1 MTYQALYRVWRP
13 QTFKDVSGQEM
24 ITQTLQNAIR
34 HGTPSH
40 AYLFTGPRGTGKTS
54 VAKIFSKAINCPN
67 STDGE
72 PCNDCAIC
80 EQITEGSL
88 GDVIEIDAASN
99 NGVEE
104 IRDIREKANYAPTQ
118 ADYKIYIIDEVHML
132 SMGAFNA
139 LLKTLEEP
147 PENVVFLL
155 ATTEPHKI
163 PLTIISRTQR
173 FDFRRI
179 SQEDIIKRMEYIL
192 NSRDIAYD
200 EDALLLIAKAAEGG
214 MRDGL
219 SILDQALSFHEDKIL
234 TEDIQKITGSVTQDL
249 LEDYLEAL
257 SERDT
262 KSALDLLQN
271 LLAEGKD
278 AGRFVEDIILF
289 SRDLLLYKN
298 TQAKMRSLFKI
309 AKFSEAFET
318 LASEMAEDFL
328 YAVIR
333 IFNETQQELRM
344 SNHAEV
350 YLEVAT
356 IKLSQ
361 REAAE
366 STQPKAEAPAQ
377 QAAPAAGNEEADAK
391 VIALQKELLEMKTT
405 LTEIQ
410 ENGVVSSSG
419 NNASQANTPKKPA
432 SKRST
437 GNFKAN
443 RNAVYKV
450 LTEATHQDLADI
462 KEVWVDVLDV
472 LEIGQKALL
481 NNSEP
486 VAASPNSL
494 VVKFDYDILAERAQN
509 DQALQETVNNYL
521 DRIINKQIQLVSV
534 TSDEWPEVRQDFID
548 QMKSE
553 DVGDDSGDKDTL
565 TDEDSD
571 TEEDDVVSKAVE
583 FFGEAAV
590 EVVDE

>member
-13 QTFKDVSGQEM
+13 QTFQEVSGQGM

-34 HGTPSH
+34 NGTPSH

-54 VAKIFSKAINCPN
+54 VAKIFAKAINCPN

-72 PCNDCAIC
+72 PCNDCTIC
-80 EQITEGSL
+80 EQITDGSL

-118 ADYKIYIIDEVHML
+118 ADYKVYIIDEVHML

-147 PENVVFLL
+147 PKNVVFLL

-179 SQEDIIKRMEYIL
+179 SQEAIIERMEYIL
-192 NSRDIAYD
+192 DEKGVEYD

-234 TEDIQKITGSVTQDL
+234 TEDIQKITGSVTQDM
-249 LEDYLEAL
+249 LENYLSSL
-257 SERDT
+257 SKRDT
-262 KSALDLLQN
+262 KSGLDLLQG

-278 AGRFVEDIILF
+278 AGRFVEDVILF

-298 TQAKMRSLFKI
+298 TTEQNRSIFKI
-309 AKFSEAFET
+309 AKFGDDFDA
-318 LASEMAEDFL
+318 LAQALSEDFL
-328 YAVIR
+328 YDVIR
-333 IFNETQQELRM
+333 IFNETQQELRL

-356 IKLSQ
+356 IRLAQ
-361 REAAE
+361 RTAE
-366 STQPKAEAPAQ
+366 IEKASAPVAERSATQPAPVS
-377 QAAPAAGNEEADAK
+377 DATDEMK
-391 VIALQKELLEMKTT
+391 QLQKELASMKAT
-405 LTEIQ
+405 LAELKEQ
-410 ENGVVSSSG
+410 GVAVAQNGPKK
-419 NNASQANTPKKPA
+419 ATPKSP
-432 SKRST
+432 T
-437 GNFKAN
+437 GNFKAD
-443 RNAVYKV
+443 RNSVYRV
-450 LTEATHQDLADI
+450 LGEATHEDLREI
-462 KEVWVDVLDV
+462 KSVWVDVLDILDV
-472 LEIGQKALL
+472 GEKALL

-486 VAASPNSL
+486 VAASPNAL
-494 VVKFDYDILAERAQN
+494 VCKFEYDILCEKAQN
-509 DQALQETVNNYL
+509 DNELQTKVNDYL
-521 DRIINKQIQLVSV
+521 EKIINKRVQLVCI
-534 TSDEWPEVRQDFID
+534 TSKEWPEVRQDYIK
-548 QMKSE
+548 QMKNTEKESGESASDSKQEESE
-553 DVGDDSGDKDTL
+553 PE
-565 TDEDSD
+565 DE
-571 TEEDDVVSKAVE
+571 VVAKAVE
-583 FFGEAAV
+583 FFGENIV
-590 EVVDE
+590 EVID

>member
-1 MTYQALYRVWRP
+1 VNKIMTYQALYRVWRP
-13 QTFKDVSGQEM
+13 QTFKDVSGQSM

-34 HGTPSH
+34 QGTPSH

-72 PCNDCAIC
+72 PCNECAIC
-80 EQITEGSL
+80 QQITDGSL

-118 ADYKIYIIDEVHML
+118 AKYKVYIIDEVHML

-147 PENVVFLL
+147 PKNVVFLL

-179 SQEDIIKRMEYIL
+179 SQEDIINRMEYIL
-192 NSRDIAYD
+192 EEQGIEYE

-219 SILDQALSFHEDKIL
+219 SILDQALSFHDDKIL
-234 TEDIQKITGSVTQDL
+234 TEDIQRITGSVTQDL

-257 SERDT
+257 TEQDT
-262 KSALDLLQN
+262 KVALNLLQN

-278 AGRFVEDIILF
+278 AGRFVEDVILF
-289 SRDLLLYKN
+289 ARDMLLYQN
-298 TQAKMRSLFKI
+298 TNEQTPSLFKT
-309 AKFSEAFET
+309 AKFSDEFAT
-318 LASEMAEDFL
+318 LASNIPEDFL
-328 YAVIR
+328 YDVIR
-333 IFNETQQELRM
+333 VFNDTQQELRL

-356 IKLSQ
+356 IKLAQ
-361 REAAE
+361 REVTAE
-366 STQPKAEAPAQ
+366 EAPEEAAI
-377 QAAPAAGNEEADAK
+377 AAPAEQMAVVSNEDIK
-391 VIALQKELLEMKTT
+391 KLQEELLSVKSE
-405 LTEIQ
+405 LTAIK
-410 ENGVVSSSG
+410 ENGGAPNQKS
-419 NNASQANTPKKPA
+419 AKKAAPKNPA
-432 SKRST
+432 
-437 GNFKAN
+437 GNFKAD

-450 LTEATHQDLADI
+450 LSEATHEDLREI
-462 KEVWVDVLDV
+462 KSVWVDVLDV
-472 LEIGQKALL
+472 LEVGQKALL

-486 VAASPNSL
+486 VAASPEAL
-494 VVKFDYDILAERAQN
+494 VIKFQYGILCERAQA
-509 DQALQETVNNYL
+509 DETLHQTVNDYL
-521 DRIINKQIQLVSV
+521 EKVINKRIDLVYV
-534 TSDEWPEVRQDFID
+534 TSQEWPEVRQDYIN
-548 QMKSE
+548 QMKE
-553 DVGDDSGDKDTL
+553 KDTSDN
-565 TDEDSD
+565 DETNENSKDQPS
-571 TEEDDVVSKAVE
+571 EKKEDEVVSKAVE
-583 FFGEAAV
+583 FFGEDVV
-590 EVVDE
+590 EIID

>member
-13 QTFKDVSGQEM
+13 QTFKDVSGQGM

-54 VAKIFSKAINCPN
+54 VAKIFAKAINCPN

-72 PCNDCAIC
+72 PCNNCAIC
-80 EQITEGSL
+80 EQITDGSL

-118 ADYKIYIIDEVHML
+118 ANYKVYIIDEVHML

-147 PENVVFLL
+147 PTNVVFLL

-179 SQEDIIKRMEYIL
+179 SQEDIIERMAHIL
-192 NSRDIAYD
+192 DEKGIEHE

-249 LEDYLEAL
+249 LENYLESLAEKDTRDAL
-257 SERDT
+257 N
-262 KSALDLLQN
+262 LLQS
-271 LLAEGKD
+271 LLSEGKD
-278 AGRFVEDIILF
+278 AGRFVEDVILF
-289 SRDLLLYKN
+289 ARDLLLFQN
-298 TQAKMRSLFKI
+298 TKEKKRSLFKI

-318 LASEMAEDFL
+318 LASQIPEDFL
-328 YAVIR
+328 YEIIR
-333 IFNETQQELRM
+333 VFNDTQQELRL

-356 IKLSQ
+356 IKLAQ
-361 REAAE
+361 TETVVAAQPVAT
-366 STQPKAEAPAQ
+366 TQPDEQAVTSSTNDTSDEIKELQNELLSMKTALTEMQDNGVAVDTNTKAPKK
-377 QAAPAAGNEEADAK
+377 AAPK
-391 VIALQKELLEMKTT
+391 
-405 LTEIQ
+405 
-410 ENGVVSSSG
+410 S
-419 NNASQANTPKKPA
+419 P
-432 SKRST
+432 T

-443 RNAVYKV
+443 RNAIYKV
-450 LTEATHQDLADI
+450 LEEAAHNDLNEI
-462 KEVWVDVLDV
+462 KSVWVDVLDI
-472 LEIGQKALL
+472 LEVGQKALL

-486 VAASPNSL
+486 VAASPESL
-494 VVKFDYDILAERAQN
+494 VIKFQYGILCERAQE
-509 DQALQETVNNYL
+509 DTALHETVNNYL
-521 DRIINKQIQLVSV
+521 EKIINKRIELVCV
-534 TSDEWPEVRQDFID
+534 TNEEWPKVRQDYID
-548 QMKSE
+548 QMKSKE
-553 DVGDDSGDKDTL
+553 TKTESDNKEESAENEP
-565 TDEDSD
+565 DE
-571 TEEDDVVSKAVE
+571 VVAKAVE
-583 FFGEAAV
+583 FFGEDVV
-590 EVVDE
+590 EIIE

>member
-13 QTFKDVSGQEM
+13 QTFNDVSGQKM

-54 VAKIFSKAINCPN
+54 VAKIFAKAINCPN

-72 PCNDCAIC
+72 PCNACAIC

-118 ADYKIYIIDEVHML
+118 ADYKVYIIDEVHML

-147 PENVVFLL
+147 PTNVVFLL

-179 SQEDIIKRMEYIL
+179 SQEDIIGRMEYIL
-192 NSRDIAYD
+192 DEKNIEHE

-219 SILDQALSFHEDKIL
+219 SILDQALSFHDDKIL
-234 TEDIQKITGSVTQDL
+234 TEDIQQITGSVTQDL
-249 LEDYLEAL
+249 LEDYLGAL
-257 SERDT
+257 AASDT
-262 KSALDLLQN
+262 KSALDLLQS

-278 AGRFVEDIILF
+278 AGRFVEDVILF
-289 SRDLLLYKN
+289 ARDLLLFQN
-298 TQAKMRSLFKI
+298 TQVKTRSLFKI
-309 AKFSEAFET
+309 AKFSDAFEA
-318 LASEMAEDFL
+318 LAGEMAEDFL
-328 YAVIR
+328 YDVIR
-333 IFNETQQELRM
+333 VFNETQQELRM

-361 REAAE
+361 REEAVAEKDAAAPVE
-366 STQPKAEAPAQ
+366 QVAPAIE
-377 QAAPAAGNEEADAK
+377 PADTQIKQLQEDLRNMK
-391 VIALQKELLEMKTT
+391 SALVEM
-405 LTEIQ
+405 Q
-410 ENGVVSSSG
+410 ENGG
-419 NNASQANTPKKPA
+419 ATNTEAAPKSPKKAVPK
-432 SKRST
+432 SPT

-450 LTEATHQDLADI
+450 LEEATHKDLADI
-462 KEVWVDVLDV
+462 KEVWVDVLDI

-486 VAASPNSL
+486 VAASPTAL
-494 VVKFDYDILAERAQN
+494 VVKFDYDILAERAQS
-509 DQALQETVNNYL
+509 DEGLHETVNNYL
-521 DRIINKQIQLVSV
+521 EKIINKKIQLVSV
-534 TSDEWPEVRQDFID
+534 TSEKWPEIRQDYID
-548 QMKSE
+548 QMKSGAE
-553 DVGDDSGDKDTL
+553 NKEEPQNTEKST
-565 TDEDSD
+565 

-583 FFGEAAV
+583 FFGEETV
-590 EVVDE
+590 EVVD